1 MFFTV
6 IGKPV
11 RWLRSLNLTVFKK
24 IKRVVRSTEN
34 TEKFEQVNGKVNF
47 LIYLLEGRLKY
58 AIPNSP
64 NLTAKYGCKLSKGSI
79 DGS

>member
-24 IKRVVRSTEN
+24 MKRSTEN
-34 TEKFEQVNGKVNF
+34 TEKFEQLNGKVIF